1 MPRPTLPD
9 SFSRVRSMNVLLTK
23 HTAEEVWDHLAR
35 GFSNFECK
43 AQEYIDK
50 LNGLICDFRRDCPY
64 NRIDWRRNYTSGSA
78 SKHRI
83 DTLMWNGYEDEDF
96 DRLWDY
102 GRDLHI
108 LKDEFKDK
116 EDYDRFARMSANFQ
130 DAMRLLRKE
139 YERIEKH
146 AWESC
151 KRNWEIEDAEW
162 IKYQEFVKEHRNHK
176 SVEEQTKNRDNYI
189 KQYPAERE
197 MLLGG
202 RWEIVDYTLT
212 CSLCQAAAQE
222 AKRIEELIAQREI
235 ELARANE
242 AWRAEKEAERKAK
255 EEEKRSAYASLPVMT
270 CDACKF
276 TTKSNS
282 AWEVHEESKDHKNNV
297 RDQSLFCEKCNHRS
311 RCRAEHVFHLHSK
324 KHLGEVEVKEKPS
337 LYCEICDYTAKNKG
351 NYDYHMKSNKHIKK
365 AGV

>member
-1 MPRPTLPD
+1 
-9 SFSRVRSMNVLLTK
+9 
-23 HTAEEVWDHLAR
+23 
-35 GFSNFECK
+35 
-43 AQEYIDK
+43 
-50 LNGLICDFRRDCPY
+50 
-64 NRIDWRRNYTSGSA
+64 
-78 SKHRI
+78 
-83 DTLMWNGYEDEDF
+83 
-96 DRLWDY
+96 
-102 GRDLHI
+102 
-108 LKDEFKDK
+108 
-116 EDYDRFARMSANFQ
+116 
-130 DAMRLLRKE
+130 
-139 YERIEKH
+139 
-146 AWESC
+146 
-151 KRNWEIEDAEW
+151 
-162 IKYQEFVKEHRNHK
+162 
-176 SVEEQTKNRDNYI
+176 
-189 KQYPAERE
+189 
-197 MLLGG
+197 LLGG